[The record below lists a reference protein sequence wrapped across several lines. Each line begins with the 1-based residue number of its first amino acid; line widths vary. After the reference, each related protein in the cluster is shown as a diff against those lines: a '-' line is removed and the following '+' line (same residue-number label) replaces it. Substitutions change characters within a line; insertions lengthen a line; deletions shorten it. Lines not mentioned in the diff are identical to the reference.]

1 LIHICSAADNRD
13 PKEGKQ
19 DFGALKHSAYRADAE
34 DTMRTPQCAGRRDDI
49 VEYEALTDDDSWH
62 DVKVLIRESARCLVT
77 YEVEEAASGTSEQK
91 YHVWAIQLPLTM
103 QGSLPKS
110 RCWRRRDLLRR
121 GGGGRGK
128 RRGKTDRRTG
138 SV

>member
-1 LIHICSAADNRD
+1 MRGERLNSLYRLIHRSVDRWMIL
-13 PKEGKQ
+13 P
-19 DFGALKHSAYRADAE
+19 AE
-34 DTMRTPQCAGRRDDI
+34 RRDDI

-77 YEVEEAASGTSEQK
+77 YEVEEAASGTSEQNTMCEL
-91 YHVWAIQLPLTM
+91 YSYRLTM
-103 QGSLPKS
+103 QGSLPKC
-110 RCWRRRDLLRR
+110 RCWRRRRDLLRR

-128 RRGKTDRRTG
+128 RRGKADSRTG

>member
-1 LIHICSAADNRD
+1 M
-13 PKEGKQ
+13 GK
-19 DFGALKHSAYRADAE
+19 ADAE
-34 DTMRTPQCAGRRDDI
+34 DTMRTPNSSGRRYDI

-91 YHVWAIQLPLTM
+91 YLCELYSYRLTM

-110 RCWRRRDLLRR
+110 RCWRRLRDLLRR

-128 RRGKTDRRTG
+128 RRGKADRRTG